1 MEEYEEL
8 GTTATLAERTFVANK
23 KLERLKQAEKNIKF
37 HKKRIDSK
45 TIVFA
50 KNKDRLDMYSKN

>member
-23 KLERLKQAEKNIKF
+23 KLERLKEVERVLNSTSGALI
-37 HKKRIDSK
+37 KKR
-45 TIVFA
+45 
-50 KNKDRLDMYSKN
+50 